1 MVKVVSDSVHR
12 QLTDDDTSPARPPA
26 KSLPGGHF
34 FALTPQR
41 TAPEGAASKHHRKS
55 SLLARDRRGGSFSC
69 FPPSEPAAT
78 HAAIMQPD
86 QGPRHPSHERSLS
99 PSPAGPGPAR
109 PLREEIRAEPPRAPA
124 NIRSAHRL
132 AAAHAAG
139 AWIRVSTR
147 APARGNARRGGRCFG
162 GRETDRN
169 STQRMR

>member
-34 FALTPQR
+34 FALTPHR

-55 SLLARDRRGGSFSC
+55 SLLARERRGGSFSC

-99 PSPAGPGPAR
+99 PSPAGPGPALARGDKSGAAACASKYPVGAPSRGGARSRGVDPSQHARAGPWERETWR
-109 PLREEIRAEPPRAPA
+109 PLFWRE
-124 NIRSAHRL
+124 
-132 AAAHAAG
+132 
-139 AWIRVSTR
+139 
-147 APARGNARRGGRCFG
+147 GNGS
-162 GRETDRN
+162 E
-169 STQRMR
+169 